1 MTVWCALQGFV
12 PSGPKQTSA
21 PLQMSGA
28 HDDWMFD
35 ITTSRAAMHRDDQ
48 QQQAAPQNSHA
59 AGTQHPAASQEPQ
72 AITQAPAVTE
82 VPASVKEAVDRFESW
97 SIAQQSLLLPTEE
110 GPAAAVQP
118 DEQSAPEVHSQQQRE
133 DAVRQFQQQQQQ
145 QDLFE
150 KQALP
155 GEQHGPQQTQQTLV
169 QQEVLELCPP
179 QSLLQPQQ
187 HRQQLTGH
195 QHVGQQHHSLSQLAS
210 QEQLQA
216 QASGLPQQQHS
227 VRHQEQQQHS
237 VRHQEQQ
244 QYTVPVSE
252 YPGADC
258 SLQQSLPMSQD
269 EPPCYRGSSH
279 ALGLIDATL
288 AAIND
293 TQTGPATAASSPQI
307 QSRASASAGASHRS
321 ELGTYPAASVSS
333 QRPPLHA
340 HTSGLTLSSRPGFA
354 DAFANPSLYQQPWL
368 HPAIKSD
375 AANASLPGLGLDHQH
390 SDDPSQKHSLALRST
405 AAVGPFTADAAD
417 RLGRTQQGL
426 DRSSSHFATCSA
438 PADARDSSTA
448 QAGGVHH
455 ASQELGHLSTAQ
467 NGDQQATSAPVA
479 STSTSCRETILH
491 GPEGTG
497 LRAAQAA
504 YQEAKAASGER
515 KSAYLSASRSGGTG
529 GDEACTGP
537 SRWSAVNAYRQA
549 REAAERAA
557 EGAAPL

>member
-59 AGTQHPAASQEPQ
+59 AGTQHPAASQESQ

-97 SIAQQSLLLPTEE
+97 STAQQSLLLPTE
-110 GPAAAVQP
+110 A
-118 DEQSAPEVHSQQQRE
+118 EVHSQQQRE

-145 QDLFE
+145 DLFG

-390 SDDPSQKHSLALRST
+390 SDDPSQKHSLALQST
-405 AAVGPFTADAAD
+405 AAVGPFTAETAD
-417 RLGRTQQGL
+417 RLGRTQHGL

>member
-1 MTVWCALQGFV
+1 
-12 PSGPKQTSA
+12 
-21 PLQMSGA
+21 
-28 HDDWMFD
+28 
-35 ITTSRAAMHRDDQ
+35 MHRDDQ

-59 AGTQHPAASQEPQ
+59 AGTQHPAASQESQ

-97 SIAQQSLLLPTEE
+97 STAQQSLLLPTE
-110 GPAAAVQP
+110 A
-118 DEQSAPEVHSQQQRE
+118 EVHSQQQRE

-145 QDLFE
+145 DLFG

-368 HPAIKSD
+368 HPAIKSH

-390 SDDPSQKHSLALRST
+390 SDDPSQKHSLALQST
-405 AAVGPFTADAAD
+405 AAVGPFTAETAD
-417 RLGRTQQGL
+417 RLGRTQHGL

-467 NGDQQATSAPVA
+467 NGDQQDTSAPVA

>member
-118 DEQSAPEVHSQQQRE
+118 DEQSAPEVHSQQQHE
-133 DAVRQFQQQQQQ
+133 DAAVRQFQQQQQQ
-145 QDLFE
+145 DLFGKQSQQQQQLGLFE

-155 GEQHGPQQTQQTLV
+155 GEQHGPKQKQQTLV
-169 QQEVLELCPP
+169 QQEVLDLCPS

-187 HRQQLTGH
+187 HRQQPTGH
-195 QHVGQQHHSLSQLAS
+195 QDADQQHHSPSHLAS
-210 QEQLQA
+210 QEQMQA
-216 QASGLPQQQHS
+216 QAPGLPQ
-227 VRHQEQQQHS
+227 RQHS

-244 QYTVPVSE
+244 QYKVPVSE
-252 YPGADC
+252 YPGADS
-258 SLQQSLPMSQD
+258 SLQQFLPMMQD
-269 EPPCYRGSSH
+269 EPPGYNGSSH
-279 ALGLIDATL
+279 ALGMIDATL

-293 TQTGPATAASSPQI
+293 TQTGPAAAAPPPQI
-307 QSRASASAGASHRS
+307 QSRAVASSASHTS
-321 ELGTYPAASVSS
+321 ELGTKPAASVSS
-333 QRPPLHA
+333 QRPPWHA
-340 HTSGLTLSSRPGFA
+340 HTSALTLSSRPGFA

-368 HPAIKSD
+368 RPATKSD
-375 AANASLPGLGLDHQH
+375 GANASLPGFGSDHQH
-390 SDDPSQKHSLALRST
+390 SDDPSQKQSLALQST
-405 AAVGPFTADAAD
+405 AAVGPFTAEAAD
-417 RLGRTQQGL
+417 RLGRTHQGL
-426 DRSSSHFATCSA
+426 DRSTSHWATWSA
-438 PADARDSSTA
+438 PTDARSSSTT
-448 QAGGVHH
+448 QASGVQH
-455 ASQELGHLSTAQ
+455 APEELRHLSTAQ
-467 NGDQQATSAPVA
+467 KGDQQAASAPVA
-479 STSTSCRETILH
+479 TTSSETTLH
-491 GPEGTG
+491 VPEGTG

-504 YQEAKAASGER
+504 YREAKAASGDK
-515 KSAYLSASRSGGTG
+515 KSAYLSASRSGGAA
-529 GDEACTGP
+529 DESCTGP

-557 EGAAPL
+557 EGAPAL